1 MIYSVTRASFVA
13 AAIAALFLFAAPFS
27 ASAMHPQSIGDDC
40 DYVYG
45 CDYNHGYIAP
55 SSGGYDDYCDD
66 YWYPCYDECDEWYG
80 CDDYFY
86 GDDFYDPY
94 EGGTDWM
101 GYVSQYVPTYQ
112 PNYTYSSQSQYGYNQ
127 YGYAQQASAYIPA
140 SYGYPTGDTDTFGSP
155 LCIWPG
161 YDGRASCD
169 SNPRQPIYDPWT
181 GRWY

>member
-80 CDDYFY
+80 CDDYL
-86 GDDFYDPY
+86 
-94 EGGTDWM
+94 
-101 GYVSQYVPTYQ
+101 
-112 PNYTYSSQSQYGYNQ
+112 